1 MSGLQIDNIIVYH
14 YVSKY
19 SNTIIRLL
27 ILMWWT
33 GWSRSNCKI
42 FVLRKNTD
50 LEPNRNGKIKV
61 ISFYSFLCVFF
72 FEVLFIKVKIEV
84 SEKI

>member
-1 MSGLQIDNIIVYH
+1 
-14 YVSKY
+14 
-19 SNTIIRLL
+19 
-27 ILMWWT
+27 MWWT

-50 LEPNRNGKIKV
+50 LEPNRNGNIKV
-61 ISFYSFLCVFF
+61 ISFYSFLCF

>member
-14 YVSKY
+14 YLSKY

-50 LEPNRNGKIKV
+50 LEPNRNGKIK
-61 ISFYSFLCVFF
+61 FYSILSCVFF

>member
-1 MSGLQIDNIIVYH
+1 
-14 YVSKY
+14 
-19 SNTIIRLL
+19 
-27 ILMWWT
+27 MWWT

-61 ISFYSFLCVFF
+61 ISFYSFLCF